1 LVGSVVNDDRE
12 APVDERCPY
21 LGLSDDRELNYGF
34 AHGHNTCWHTG
45 KPLAID
51 LDYQS
56 TTCLVG
62 GYNRCPVYLNRTDHR
77 KLARLAAEHHKP
89 PNLRALTSLIVL
101 LFVASLLSMG
111 FTMIVV
117 FGIAGRLIGSGAAGP
132 TTTPPGYQSLIQS
145 AQGEL
150 GAAIPDLLQSL
161 LVIKPTDTPI
171 PSITPSPVETETATP
186 SPTPSLTETT
196 TTTVPGTA
204 TWTSTLTSAPP
215 TATLPLVNPTRTPT
229 ITLTLRP
236 TATST
241 VAQATA
247 TVVPETPTLPAP
259 TNSPTPTLT
268 VPPPTATDAPP
279 PPTPTEAPPP
289 PPPSTS
295 TPLPTEPSSPTP

>member
-1 LVGSVVNDDRE
+1 LVGSVGNDDRE

-21 LGLSDDRELNYGF
+21 LGLSDNRELNYGF
-34 AHGHNTCWHTG
+34 AHDQNNCWRTG

-62 GYNRCPVYLNRTDHR
+62 GYNRCPVYLNRTDHS

-117 FGIAGRLIGSGAAGP
+117 FGLAVRLFEVGEADP
-132 TTTPPGYQSLIQS
+132 TTTPPGYQSLIQD
-145 AQGEL
+145 AQGEP
-150 GAAIPDLLQSL
+150 GAAVPDLLQSL
-161 LVIKPTDTPI
+161 LVIKPTDTA
-171 PSITPSPVETETATP
+171 TPSFTPPPAETETT
-186 SPTPSLTETT
+186 TPSLTETT
-196 TTTVPGTA
+196 APTVPGTA
-204 TWTSTLTSAPP
+204 TVTATLTSAPP

-229 ITLTLRP
+229 ITQTLRP

-241 VAQATA
+241 AAQATA
-247 TVVPETPTLPAP
+247 TGAPETPTLPAP
-259 TNSPTPTLT
+259 TDSPTPTLT